1 MRGFLYGGIVSIPL
15 LGTRKSDAAVV
26 DFYVISNTNYSGNL
40 VLDEELYVVVDNLII
55 ETKNIVNT
63 DKKANIKIEAKYS
76 DEETYTEK
84 TSTKVSIEQNSQKN
98 YADKLGKFKLFDSG
112 SNINP
117 QKLIDEFSVRIDF
130 RATVSHIDIDDIVE
144 ETTVSIGTTSRGE
157 IGTNTFPTVTTQ
169 YIEKNS
175 EIYTI

>member
-1 MRGFLYGGIVSIPL
+1 M
-15 LGTRKSDAAVV
+15 
-26 DFYVISNTNYSGNL
+26 
-40 VLDEELYVVVDNLII
+40 VLDEELCVVVDNLII

-76 DEETYTEK
+76 DQETYTEK

-117 QKLIDEFSVRIDF
+117 QKLIDEFSYTDETQIVDMSFAHSINVTKYSSITTEVYIDSERVFSQGAGNGSSSGGGGSRIKYNLFQDYNSGNVYKVEIPGTGYFGGNVSVHIIAIF
-130 RATVSHIDIDDIVE
+130 R
-144 ETTVSIGTTSRGE
+144 
-157 IGTNTFPTVTTQ
+157 
-169 YIEKNS
+169 
-175 EIYTI
+175 